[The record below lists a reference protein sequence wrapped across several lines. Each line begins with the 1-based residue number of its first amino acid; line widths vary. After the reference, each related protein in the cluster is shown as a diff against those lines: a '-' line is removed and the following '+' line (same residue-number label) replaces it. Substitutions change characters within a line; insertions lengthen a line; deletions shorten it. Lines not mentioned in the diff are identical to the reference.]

1 MMFKRIDGIFT
12 YDQLDDDAKENV
24 FYELENDPDYISFIN
39 QELQEQFKNGFTQ
52 DDKWQLFDLSTSD
65 ELLRLYC
72 KKNNLQFTADGE
84 LRISILEQYKKY
96 QDDPYNKFD

>member
-1 MMFKRIDGIFT
+1 MIFKRIDGIFT

-24 FYELENDPDYISFIN
+24 FYELENDPDYIAFIS
-39 QELQEQFKNGFTQ
+39 QELQKRFKNKFTQ

-72 KKNNLQFTADGE
+72 EKNDLQFTADGE
-84 LRISILEQYKKY
+84 LRTNILEQYKKY